1 MVRARPTQLVCA
13 IVAVLVV
20 AGCSSTPESGSDTG
34 GTGQG
39 VQSPGRPQASLNSAS
54 PDSEMRARLEQIG
67 DRVFFE
73 YDKTELRPEGRD
85 LVQKWASFLAQYP
98 AAKVTIEGHCDE
110 RGTREYN
117 LALGER
123 RADAAK
129 AYLVLIGADERR
141 VSVISYGKERPSVLG
156 SAEQSWAQN
165 RRAVL
170 TID

>member
-39 VQSPGRPQASLNSAS
+39 VQSQGRPQASLSGAS
-54 PDSEMRARLEQIG
+54 LDSEMRARLEQVG

-73 YDKTELRPEGRD
+73 YDKAELRPEERE
-85 LVQKWASFLAQYP
+85 LVQKWASFLTQYP

-117 LALGER
+117 LALGDR
-123 RADAAK
+123 RAEAAK
-129 AYLVLIGADERR
+129 AYLVLLGADTQR
-141 VSVISYGKERPSVLG
+141 VSVVSYGKERPAVTG
-156 SAEQSWAQN
+156 SAEASWAQN

-170 TID
+170 TVD

>member
-13 IVAVLVV
+13 IVAVLIV

-34 GTGQG
+34 GSVGI
-39 VQSPGRPQASLNSAS
+39 VPKADRFPIKDSL
-54 PDSEMRARLEQIG
+54 EARLVEIG
-67 DRVFFE
+67 DRIFFE
-73 YDKTELRPEGRD
+73 YDKAELRPEGRE

-123 RADAAK
+123 RAEAAK
-129 AYLVLIGADERR
+129 SYLVLIGADERR

-156 SAEQSWAQN
+156 STDKAWAQN
-165 RRAVL
+165 RRAVMVVE
-170 TID
+170 